1 MAGEEGEGGGKE
13 EPRAEVPE
21 RGAAEPT
28 EGARNEAQPEETV
41 ESVRE
46 RLLRLAA
53 EFDNYKKRVAKEI
66 DASKG
71 MGRAEAVAKIL
82 PNMDEFDL
90 AIAAMGKGD
99 GERGM
104 LLVYS
109 NFTNTLKGLGLREIE
124 TTGTFDPYKH
134 EIMLTRASDK
144 KEGTIL
150 EVVRKG
156 YTLNGIM
163 LRPASV
169 IVSNGKPE
177 AGEEKQD
184 ERG

>member
-1 MAGEEGEGGGKE
+1 MADERKE
-13 EPRAEVPE
+13 EKSEPKEEATAQEVK
-21 RGAAEPT
+21 AAEPMK
-28 EGARNEAQPEETV
+28 GEAESM
-41 ESVRE
+41 ESVRD

-66 DASKG
+66 DASKNIG
-71 MGRAEAVAKIL
+71 KAEAVAKIL
-82 PNMDEFDL
+82 PNLDEFGL
-90 AIAAMGKGD
+90 AIAAIGKGSNEK
-99 GERGM
+99 GI

-109 NFTNTLKGLGLREIE
+109 NLTGTLKGLGLKEI
-124 TTGTFDPYKH
+124 GTDGVFDPNVH
-134 EIMLTRASDK
+134 EIMLVQASDK

-169 IVSNGKPE
+169 IVSSGS
-177 AGEEKQD
+177 AGEKKEGKQ
-184 ERG
+184 EETK

>member
-1 MAGEEGEGGGKE
+1 MANEGKE
-13 EPRAEVPE
+13 GKSEEKKEADPDAQVQEE
-21 RGAAEPT
+21 KAEPKK
-28 EGARNEAQPEETV
+28 EEA
-41 ESVRE
+41 ESADSVKD

-66 DASKG
+66 EASKNIG
-71 MGRAEAVAKIL
+71 KAEAVAKIL
-82 PNMDEFDL
+82 PNIDEFEL
-90 AIAAMGKGD
+90 AIAAMGKGND
-99 GERGM
+99 EKGI

-109 NFTNTLKGLGLREIE
+109 NLVSTLKGLGLKAIE
-124 TTGTFDPYKH
+124 TNGVFDPNVH
-134 EIMLTRASDK
+134 EIMLVQASEK

-169 IVSNGKPE
+169 IVSGGNTR
-177 AGEEKQD
+177 EEKKD
-184 ERG
+184 EKQETK